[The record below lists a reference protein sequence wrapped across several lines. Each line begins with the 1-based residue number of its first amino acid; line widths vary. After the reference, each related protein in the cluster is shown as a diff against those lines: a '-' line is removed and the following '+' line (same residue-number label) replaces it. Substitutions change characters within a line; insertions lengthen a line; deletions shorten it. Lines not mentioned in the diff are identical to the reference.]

1 MRDNFFKI
9 VRCDKAT
16 TDDYDKSNKWARNK
30 IDVLA
35 SKEVKIAIEDHD
47 MNTGDFCDWCK
58 GNACEMCDDDYTRA
72 YGDSWQ
78 EYEWLDE
85 WLENDNAYLYYAD
98 DEYKPMIKIG
108 DKI

>member
-1 MRDNFFKI
+1 MRHNFFKV
-9 VRCDKAT
+9 VRRDKAT

-35 SKEVKIAIEDHD
+35 DKDVKHVLEDHE
-47 MNTGDFCDWCK
+47 MRMGDFCDWCK
-58 GNACEMCDDDYTRA
+58 GNGCEMCYDDYMSK
-72 YGDSWQ
+72 YSNSWQ
-78 EYEWLDE
+78 EWDWLDE
-85 WLENDNAYLYYAD
+85 WLDNDNAYLYYAD